1 MNTTPTTPT
10 EAITA
15 ALAAHPESSAAEL
28 AEATGL
34 GGSTASKHLA
44 TLERDGT
51 VVRHL
56 GGHEGGRR
64 VSDRWALADTV
75 AATEPGAEDAAAVDE
90 DASATR
96 LHKGE
101 LSTLVL
107 DYLKAHGGDAIGP
120 SALGKALGRSSGAV
134 ANACQR
140 LESSGGLRLVSAS
153 PRRYQIAEA

>member
-56 GGHEGGRR
+56 GGHEGRRR
-64 VSDRWALADTV
+64 VADRWALADTV
-75 AATEPGAEDAAAVDE
+75 ASTEPGAEDAAAVEE

-96 LHKGE
+96 SF
-101 LSTLVL
+101 STTSKPTATTRSVR
-107 DYLKAHGGDAIGP
+107 AH
-120 SALGKALGRSSGAV
+120 SARRSVDLPVRSRTRA
-134 ANACQR
+134 
-140 LESSGGLRLVSAS
+140 SAS
-153 PRRYQIAEA
+153 NPRAASAS